1 MVPLKEARG
10 REAFENIRVY
20 VGNPTRATTTTR
32 RKCFEDTSLD
42 RLSNI
47 KFVSLGRR
55 QRIYRSK
62 RNMVTNTSG
71 KKKTAIARATIRDG
85 EGRVRVDSRP
95 VELVEPELAQLKML
109 EPFRIAEDELRET
122 VDVDVDVE
130 GGGVMGRPTRPC
142 TAIARALVDHT
153 NDAELRDAF
162 MEFDRSA
169 AGQRRSPVRIQEVGR
184 PWRAG
189 PLPEIHR

>member
-1 MVPLKEARG
+1 
-10 REAFENIRVY
+10 
-20 VGNPTRATTTTR
+20 
-32 RKCFEDTSLD
+32 
-42 RLSNI
+42 
-47 KFVSLGRR
+47 
-55 QRIYRSK
+55 
-62 RNMVTNTSG
+62 MVTNTSG

-130 GGGVMGRPTRPC
+130 GGGVMGQADAAR

-162 MEFDRSA
+162 MEFDRSLLVND
-169 AGQRRSPVRIQEVGR
+169 VRQSESKKWGG
-184 PWRAG
+184 PGARA
-189 PLPEIHR
+189 RYQKFYR